1 MRSRSRRP
9 SLATVIALAALAVAV
24 FGTVQG
30 SWAAGSAGS
39 KAAKP
44 TVVLTTGGGTV
55 LSDEVQE
62 VTASCPGGY
71 SVIGGSYSITG
82 SVLAHAAAVSVKSAI
97 NVYSVEVVNPPA
109 TLDEPAQ
116 DAAVLVG
123 AMCAKNS
130 TPIVV
135 NGKFSRK

>member
-39 KAAKP
+39 KAVKS
-44 TVVLTTGGGTV
+44 TVALRTGQSTV
-55 LSDEVQE
+55 LSGEVQE
-62 VTASCPGGY
+62 VSASCPGGY
-71 SVIGGSYSITG
+71 SVIGGSYAISG
-82 SVLAHAAAVSVKSAI
+82 SVLAHASSSEVKSAI
-97 NVYSVEVVNPPA
+97 NVYAVEVVNPPA
-109 TLDEPAQ
+109 TLGEPAQ

-123 AMCAKNS
+123 AICAKNS
-130 TPIVV
+130 TPIIV
-135 NGKFSRK
+135 NGKFK